1 MISEIHAVEGTVEI
15 DAVEAINYN
24 TLETD
29 EDYPIIVGSEDFWVW
44 SNMTFV
50 SLIWEAS
57 DFTPMNFS
65 VSIDGSRIQSG
76 PWNGENINYILT
88 CNYLGFQ
95 TIRLTLYDIFGN
107 SAYDEVVVEVR
118 EALKVETTKTEEE
131 SFGFIMPILAICLI
145 VLTYRRFCRK
155 RKD

>member
-1 MISEIHAVEGTVEI
+1 
-15 DAVEAINYN
+15 
-24 TLETD
+24 
-29 EDYPIIVGSEDFWVW
+29 
-44 SNMTFV
+44 MTSV

-65 VSIDGSRIQSG
+65 ISIDGSRVQSG
-76 PWNGENINYILT
+76 PWYGEGINYILT

-95 TIRLTLYDIFGN
+95 TIRLTLYDIIGN

-118 EALKVETTKTEEE
+118 EALEVETTETEEE
-131 SFGFIMPILAICLI
+131 SSGLIMPILAIGLI
-145 VLTYRRFCRK
+145 VLTYRRFYRK